1 MMHSRITDCAH
12 CAAPIDLNGRVGR
25 PPRYCDQ
32 SCRRAGYAASER
44 DRREARK
51 LEIAR
56 LRALISKYEAVLA
69 A

>member
-32 SCRRAGYAASER
+32 SCRRAGYAAAER

-51 LEIAR
+51 QEINR
-56 LRALISKYEAVLA
+56 LRELVRIYESALA